1 MAAQDAEGPKSRPPT
16 IDDLLAVCKKL
27 NEKGVRYVLIGGFAM
42 NYYGFPRATEDIDLL
57 VDPSN
62 ENISKLKN
70 ALSFLPDNA
79 VREVA
84 PDDVEKYEVVRVA
97 DEIVID
103 LLKKACD
110 ITFDK
115 AGIEYFEFKGI
126 CIPIADISTM
136 VKTKQG
142 VRPRDKEDLLFL
154 ENILE
159 EEGKGI

>member
-1 MAAQDAEGPKSRPPT
+1 
-16 IDDLLAVCKKL
+16 
-27 NEKGVRYVLIGGFAM
+27 M

-57 VDPSN
+57 VDPLN
-62 ENISKLKN
+62 DNISKIKD

-110 ITFDK
+110 ITYDN
-115 AGIEYFEFKGI
+115 AGIEYFEFRGVR
-126 CIPIADISTM
+126 IPIADISTM

-142 VRPRDKEDLLFL
+142 VRPRDKEDLSFL

-159 EEGKGI
+159 EEGR

>member
-1 MAAQDAEGPKSRPPT
+1 
-16 IDDLLAVCKKL
+16 
-27 NEKGVRYVLIGGFAM
+27 M

-115 AGIEYFEFKGI
+115 AGIEYF
-126 CIPIADISTM
+126 
-136 VKTKQG
+136 
-142 VRPRDKEDLLFL
+142 
-154 ENILE
+154 
-159 EEGKGI
+159 